1 MNMTAAAAAPPE
13 PSPPGEPASPASVV
27 VSRIVTGL
35 FVIGPAVIL
44 AVALVFLWGHAINL
58 ADVILFVALYL
69 LAGFGVSVGYHRLFT
84 HRSFTPNRWLKL
96 ALAGAGSMALEG
108 SVVSWVANH
117 RRHHMFSDQPG
128 DPHSPHGFGPSGLA
142 QLKGLFHA
150 HIGWLFSPDGTSK
163 DRFAPDLLRDPDVV
177 RMSRLFPVFAIAS
190 FAVPFGLGYAISGT
204 LTGALTGL
212 LWAGV
217 VRMAV
222 FHHMT
227 WSINSICHMFGRRP
241 FESKD
246 KSTNFAPLALFSL
259 GESWHSFHHASPSSA
274 RHGVLPH
281 QLDVSAG
288 LIRAFERVGWATSVR
303 WPTPASISRY
313 AAP

>member
-1 MNMTAAAAAPPE
+1 MTAVAAAPRAL
-13 PSPPGEPASPASVV
+13 PPPDEPASTASVV
-27 VSRIVTGL
+27 VGRIVTGL
-35 FVIGPAVIL
+35 FVIAPAVIL
-44 AVALVFLWGHAINL
+44 AVALVFLWGHAITL
-58 ADVILFVALYL
+58 ADVIMFAALYL
-69 LAGFGVSVGYHRLFT
+69 LGGFGVTVGYHRLFT

-128 DPHSPHGFGPSGLA
+128 DPHSPHGYGPSGLG
-142 QLKGLFHA
+142 QIRGLFHA
-150 HIGWLFSPDGTSK
+150 HVGWLFSPDVTSK

-177 RMSRLFPVFAIAS
+177 RMGRLFPVFAVLS

-204 LTGALTGL
+204 VVGALTAL

-241 FESKD
+241 FTSKD
-246 KSTNFAPLALFSL
+246 KSTNFAPLALLSL

-288 LIRAFERVGWATSVR
+288 LIRVFERVGWATSVR

-313 AAP
+313 AAS